1 MATSTQIIIPTLSR
15 VRMVVPL
22 RGTTPLITHKWSEKA
37 KRQMLDNQQ
46 GKKKAKEVRDPQAD
60 YEATIY
66 RTADGKPGFPVLAF
80 KAATVRGAKLAGL
93 KMTEVRQMITVHGD
107 VSDDGTQ
114 ELAPLIGEPVMRED
128 MVRVGMTTDLRYR
141 AQFTEWATA
150 LVVDFY
156 PSVIAQESVL
166 SLIAFG
172 GQTVGVGEW
181 RPEKGGQN
189 GTYEIDAEREVKVMG
204 L

>member
-1 MATSTQIIIPTLSR
+1 MTTSAQIIIPTLSR
-15 VRMVVPL
+15 VRMIVPII
-22 RGTTPLITHKWSEKA
+22 GTTPLITHKWSEKA
-37 KRQMLDNQQ
+37 KRQMLDKQQ

-60 YEATIY
+60 YEASIY
-66 RTADGKPGFPVLAF
+66 RTTDGKPGFPVLAF

-107 VSDDGTQ
+107 PSDDGTQ

-156 PSVIAQESVL
+156 PTVIAQESVL
-166 SLIAFG
+166 SLVAFG

-189 GTYEIDAEREVKVMG
+189 GTYEIDSDREVQVMG